1 MSQYYPSKKA
11 VFLVKSLQNWDYDN
25 FDYDYDTSKLLPCF
39 LKQLLK
45 TQKKLKE
52 WEIMYQNP
60 IYTCISWCSKIC
72 RFPVK
77 ICWCQQNS
85 RDVSSDLYIFWI
97 FFGYN
102 CSIAVQ
108 GFIIVGYVC
117 PHPWA
122 APKKPILNRFNV
134 FVLCVS
140 VMYLFC
146 NVFVL

>member
-1 MSQYYPSKKA
+1 MIMIH
-11 VFLVKSLQNWDYDN
+11 YDN

-45 TQKKLKE
+45 TPKKLKE

-60 IYTCISWCSKIC
+60 IYTFISWCSKIC
-72 RFPVK
+72 WFLVK
-77 ICWCQQNS
+77 IRWCQQNARVVS
-85 RDVSSDLYIFWI
+85 RDLYIFWI
-97 FFGYN
+97 FFRYN
-102 CSIAVQ
+102 GSIVVQ
-108 GFIIVGYVC
+108 SFIIVGYVC

-122 APKKPILNRFNV
+122 APKKPILNGVNV
-134 FVLCVS
+134 FVLCVG